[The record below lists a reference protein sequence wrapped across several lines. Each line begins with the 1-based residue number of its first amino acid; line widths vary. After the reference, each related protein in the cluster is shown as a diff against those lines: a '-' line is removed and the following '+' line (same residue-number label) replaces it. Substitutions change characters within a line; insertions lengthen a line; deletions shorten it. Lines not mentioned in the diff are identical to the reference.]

1 MRKKAIF
8 QGCCTALITPFY
20 ESGEINYFKLKELI
34 EYQIASGTNAI
45 LVLGTTG
52 EAATIS
58 KEERIKIIKFCKF
71 EIAGRVPL
79 IVGCGSNS
87 TIGTIKLLTSAEKL
101 GADAGLVVTPYYN
114 KCSQQGLILHYKELT
129 KHTTLPIIVY
139 NVPSRTGVNILPETM
154 QKLAKIKGI
163 VGLKEASSNMM
174 QMAKLLNILPKDFA
188 VYSGDDA
195 LCLPAMFLGA
205 KGVISVTSNAYPE
218 KVSLMCEY
226 ARIGQYKNALNLH
239 NLLLKLSNALF
250 LDINPICIKTY
261 MNIVG
266 FEVGGLR
273 LPLSNP
279 NKKVYKTLEKVASHY
294 EN

>member
-20 ESGEINYFKLKELI
+20 ESGEINYYKLKELI
-34 EYQIASGTNAI
+34 EYQIASGTNSI

-52 EAATIS
+52 ESATIS
-58 KEERIKIIKFCKF
+58 KDERNKIIRFCKY
-71 EIAGRVPL
+71 EIANRVPL

-87 TIGTIKLLTSAEKL
+87 TNQTILFLKDAERL
-101 GADAGLVVTPYYN
+101 GADAALVVTPYYN
-114 KCSQQGLILHYKELT
+114 KCSQTGLILHYKELT
-129 KHTTLPIIVY
+129 KHTCLPIIVY

-154 QKLAKIKGI
+154 AKIAKIKGI
-163 VGLKEASSNMM
+163 VGLKEASSDMS
-174 QMAKLLNILPKDFA
+174 QIAKLLNILPKDFA

-205 KGVISVTSNAYPE
+205 RGVISVTSNVYPE

-226 ARIGQYKNALNLH
+226 VRVGKYKNALNLH
-239 NLLLKLSNALF
+239 NLLLKLSTSLF

-266 FEVGGLR
+266 FNVGGLR
-273 LPLSNP
+273 LPLSRP
-279 NKKVYKTLEKVASHY
+279 NKKVYKILEKVALIY